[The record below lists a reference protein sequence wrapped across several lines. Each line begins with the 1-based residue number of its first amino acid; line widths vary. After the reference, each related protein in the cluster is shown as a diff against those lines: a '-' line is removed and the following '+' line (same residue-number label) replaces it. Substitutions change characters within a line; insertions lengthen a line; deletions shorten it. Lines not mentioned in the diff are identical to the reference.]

1 MACSYT
7 KRKLFEGVMGMKR
20 FLTTVAVL
28 VALTVPAAADK
39 SDTQAACVLG
49 WAALAI
55 ENGAKTVDAARNA
68 GWRHCRHLKEPM
80 PKNINK
86 EDWKEVE
93 GDRSEYLNFVIYRMF
108 ETLTK

>member
-1 MACSYT
+1 M
-7 KRKLFEGVMGMKR
+7 EMKR
-20 FLTTVAVL
+20 FLSTVAVI
-28 VALTVPAAADK
+28 VVLTVPAAADK
-39 SDTQAACVLG
+39 SDTKAACVLG

-86 EDWKEVE
+86 DDWKEVE
-93 GDRSEYLNFVIYRMF
+93 GDRSEYLNSIIYRMF
-108 ETLTK
+108 EARNHCPSS